1 MGSKMPPAAPLG
13 SCRIA
18 IEGLQVP
25 QNVDHVSL
33 RTLIRQKI
41 RRFGRSKTSQPL
53 EQVGCEATITVDGQ
67 SNLVTVTMTMSED
80 EPISQLWKHIEG

>member
-1 MGSKMPPAAPLG
+1 MPPAVPLG

-41 RRFGRSKTSQPL
+41 RRFGRSKTPQPL
-53 EQVGCEATITVDGQ
+53 E
-67 SNLVTVTMTMSED
+67 
-80 EPISQLWKHIEG
+80 